1 MVPRDG
7 GTGELAYQAPKA
19 SPCLSKS
26 AFFQKIGV
34 YFFGNEIIPVGDCQ
48 RLGCATFF
56 FSIVTS
62 HHLTGKRR
70 HETNFFMGLPED
82 KAHVNAANG
91 FWR

>member
-34 YFFGNEIIPVGDCQ
+34 YFFGNEIIPVGRGLPFVAGFECV
-48 RLGCATFF
+48 FF
-56 FSIVTS
+56 FELV
-62 HHLTGKRR
+62 
-70 HETNFFMGLPED
+70 GLFPAQLD
-82 KAHVNAANG
+82 VDIIRFH
-91 FWR
+91 RD